1 MSLDHDY
8 CSIFN
13 RNTFNKSKK
22 TSYLTEKNP
31 KRDSGM
37 ESGDVSDTSEGTN
50 TPDAT
55 LNKTVVSS
63 IKKYSCNEFF
73 LIFDRHY
80 KMYLFSFFFCSSLL
94 RALD

>member
-73 LIFDRHY
+73 
-80 KMYLFSFFFCSSLL
+80 
-94 RALD
+94 